1 MALFLDGGWIRDGH
15 RDFIDYLGA
24 MALSS
29 PEACLTWLNRTLKA
43 APLLLDDRY
52 ESSKIIQIL
61 IQAYNGLSDFA
72 EKTPDLEFAM
82 NLLDDI
88 LSKQEATSSLNVF
101 LYHLDNA

>member
-1 MALFLDGGWIRDGH
+1 
-15 RDFIDYLGA
+15 